1 MLNNSDRDEDDFDT
15 WYKIIKKLGCV
26 YTLDDTGSDI
36 EALDKDSAQ
45 MDVSFLIQQ
54 GGTNITD
61 KSDYITEIINE
72 PQKVLQ
78 EPCSAFLL
86 DIDPSKAQDIQN
98 KYGVICQSTRKLKNN
113 IWTKDYNNSYV
124 NIGQGKNDHSW
135 KDVFPT
141 DEIPRNSL
149 IIIDRYL
156 FSNYDQGLHNLEEIV
171 SNSMPLTLAKGV
183 NFHVLLIYDPTKVEN
198 SSVNNFKHLSTE
210 LNSIKNRIRKE
221 KDFFIDFEVLAITKD
236 DYSYDDTHN
245 RRIISNYFIVS
256 AEHML
261 KAFSSEG
268 NGLCNQ
274 VINCNTLFSRGL
286 DTKSKSDMPNDTH
299 ISILENLSSMVD
311 FAQNKSKVALPYSL
325 NGNSNLSISNIKNRI
340 INCL

>member
-1 MLNNSDRDEDDFDT
+1 
-15 WYKIIKKLGCV
+15 
-26 YTLDDTGSDI
+26 
-36 EALDKDSAQ
+36 
-45 MDVSFLIQQ
+45 
-54 GGTNITD
+54 
-61 KSDYITEIINE
+61 
-72 PQKVLQ
+72 
-78 EPCSAFLL
+78 
-86 DIDPSKAQDIQN
+86 
-98 KYGVICQSTRKLKNN
+98 
-113 IWTKDYNNSYV
+113 
-124 NIGQGKNDHSW
+124 
-135 KDVFPT
+135 
-141 DEIPRNSL
+141 
-149 IIIDRYL
+149 
-156 FSNYDQGLHNLEEIV
+156 
-171 SNSMPLTLAKGV
+171 MPLTLAKGV